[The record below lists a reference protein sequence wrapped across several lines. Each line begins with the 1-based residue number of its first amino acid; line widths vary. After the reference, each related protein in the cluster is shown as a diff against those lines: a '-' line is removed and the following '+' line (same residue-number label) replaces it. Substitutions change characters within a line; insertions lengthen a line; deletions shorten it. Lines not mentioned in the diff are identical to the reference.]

1 MAMNFLRW
9 WWGLLLAFALV
20 ALGRVF
26 LPLPFV
32 NEIIIFSIYT
42 MGCNYLLG
50 RIGFISFGQPA
61 YLAIGAYATAFYLFY
76 FGANPYVGILIGI
89 VAGFLVSLAI
99 GPLFVR
105 LRGDYFALVNLALA
119 VIIFYLMQKVLADIT
134 HGDNGLW
141 FLTNLASTPVLDLSR
156 PDQFFIF
163 AFLVA
168 FVIWAFFKYLDNS
181 IFGACCL
188 ATKINEDK
196 VKFLGYSSFNIRL
209 TAFVIA
215 NTIDRARR
223 RAVRRLSRLCQPG
236 DHQPGTRRRSGGGDD
251 PWRGRHALWTVG
263 RRGRLYRHEGR
274 AQQSARQLGAG
285 DRLRAGVHHA
295 CRRKRHLGHAG
306 AADQKDVPACCRQ
319 GGRCGRGRPMMNLQ
333 LLTSGII
340 FGLSLGSIFF
350 LMTIG
355 LSLCFGLMRII
366 SLDQLL
372 YYSIGAYITFSAG
385 AVLDN
390 VWLGVL
396 AGAIVAGASALVVE
410 RIVFRRIYDRDL
422 PFTMITSFGV
432 LIGGV
437 GVIKY
442 FWGLVPR
449 PVAEPIAGRVDIIG
463 TDIPV
468 YRLVIV
474 AVAALVYIGIW
485 LFLNRTIIG
494 KAIRAGTED
503 VEHVEGLGINVYRLF
518 TITFVI
524 AGALSGLAGGLYA
537 PLIMVDPNMGLDVL
551 AFVFMVVIIG
561 GLGSIKGTL
570 ISSFLVGQVVSIG
583 SLVYA
588 PLAQMAPFAI
598 MLLILLVRPTGLF
611 GSQLLKR

>member
-1 MAMNFLRW
+1 MSFLRW

-20 ALGRVF
+20 ALVRVF
-26 LPLPFV
+26 LPLPFA

-50 RIGFISFGQPA
+50 RVGFISFGQPA
-61 YLAIGAYATAFYLFY
+61 YLAVGAYAAAFYLFY
-76 FGANPYVGILIGI
+76 FGNNPYVGILIGI
-89 VAGFLVSLAI
+89 AAGIVVSFAI

-105 LRGDYFALVNLALA
+105 LARRLFRLGQSRAGGDHLLSHAEGAGRHHARRQRA
-119 VIIFYLMQKVLADIT
+119 VVPHQPGVDA
-134 HGDNGLW
+134 GAGPV
-141 FLTNLASTPVLDLSR
+141 AARPVLHLRLPGRLRAVGVLQISRRLDLR
-156 PDQFFIF
+156 RLLPGDQDQRGQGEIP
-163 AFLVA
+163 
-168 FVIWAFFKYLDNS
+168 
-181 IFGACCL
+181 
-188 ATKINEDK
+188 
-196 VKFLGYSSFNIRL
+196 RL
-209 TAFVIA
+209 QQLQYPAAAFVIA
-215 NTIDRARR
+215 NTTTALAGAMYAVYLGFVSPEITSPARA
-223 RAVRRLSRLCQPG
+223 ADPVVVTILGGVGTLYGPLVGSIVYTGMKDVLSKVLG
-236 DHQPGTRRRSGGGDD
+236 NWELVIGFVLVFIMLAGEKGIWGTLEPLIRKTFLRITGKR
-251 PWRGRHALWTVG
+251 P
-263 RRGRLYRHEGR
+263 
-274 AQQSARQLGAG
+274 SAREQ
-285 DRLRAGVHHA
+285 
-295 CRRKRHLGHAG
+295 
-306 AADQKDVPACCRQ
+306 
-319 GGRCGRGRPMMNLQ
+319 PMISMQ

-372 YYSIGAYITFSAG
+372 YYSVGAYITYSVSLALG
-385 AVLDN
+385 N
-390 VWLGVL
+390 IWLGVL
-396 AGAIVAGASALVVE
+396 AGAIVAGLSALAVE

-449 PVAEPIAGRVDIIG
+449 PVPEPIAAQVDIIG

-474 AVAALVYIGIW
+474 AIAALVYVGIW

-524 AGALSGLAGGLYA
+524 AGALSGLAGGLHA

-598 MLLILLVRPTGLF
+598 MLLILLIKPTGLF
-611 GSQLLKR
+611 GSQMLKR